1 MRILT
6 GLVCACVFALT
17 SPTTAQAGRTDEATE
32 AVVRAAEFSKQI
44 EQYLGDRGARVAIVF
59 RNGRD
64 RDDLPDGI
72 RYTHGSFWVYQ
83 PLETIDGSETFNGY
97 AVYNLYA
104 GNETGEG
111 NPRASY
117 LRQDFPVDFTLPMHT
132 MDAAVIIPTPAVQ
145 RRILEVMSSENYSDL
160 HHPNYSLLS
169 NPHDGEFQNS
179 NEFLLDVMAAGLWQT
194 TDREQIKVNLAAHF
208 EPTRVRL
215 NVFER
220 LFGPVFD
227 RRVRFG
233 DQSGSVVTS
242 TFGSMAAFM
251 EDNGYARE
259 VTELVYGP
267 NRPMQA
273 LEF

>member
-1 MRILT
+1 MMSILR
-6 GLVCACVFALT
+6 GLVCACIMLLALPLAAFA
-17 SPTTAQAGRTDEATE
+17 TADEDTE
-32 AVVRAAEFSKQI
+32 AVLRAAAFSKQI

-64 RDDLPDGI
+64 RDRLPDGI

-83 PLETIDGSETFNGY
+83 PLQSIDGTETFNGY

-117 LRQDFPVDFTLPMHT
+117 LMQDFPVDFTLPMYT
-132 MDAAVIIPTPAVQ
+132 MDAAVIIPTPEVQ
-145 RRILEVMSSENYSDL
+145 RRILEVMASDGYGDL
-160 HHPNYSLLS
+160 HHPSYSLLS
-169 NPHDGEFQNS
+169 NPHDPEFQNS
-179 NEFLLDVMAAGLWQT
+179 NEFLLDVMASSLWET
-194 TDREQIKVNLAAHF
+194 TDREQLKVNLAAYF

-233 DQSGSVVTS
+233 DQSGSVVTT
-242 TFGSMAAFM
+242 TFSSMARFM
-251 EDNGYARE
+251 EQNGFARD
-259 VTELVYGP
+259 VTELVYDP
-267 NRPMQA
+267 ERPVDA

>member
-1 MRILT
+1 MIPILR
-6 GLVCACVFALT
+6 GLMCACIMLVTIPIAAL
-17 SPTTAQAGRTDEATE
+17 ANADEDTE
-32 AVVRAAEFSKQI
+32 AVLRAAAFSKQI

-64 RDDLPDGI
+64 RDRLPDGI

-83 PLETIDGSETFNGY
+83 PLQSIDGTEAFEGY

-117 LRQDFPVDFTLPMHT
+117 LMQDFPVDFTLPMYT
-132 MDAAVIIPTPAVQ
+132 MDAAVIIPTPEVQ
-145 RRILEVMSSENYSDL
+145 RRILEVMSSERYEDI
-160 HHPNYSLLS
+160 HHASYSLLS
-169 NPHDGEFQNS
+169 NPHDPEFQNS
-179 NEFLLDVMAAGLWQT
+179 NEFLLDVLAAGLWQT
-194 TDREQIKVNLAAHF
+194 TDREQLKVNLAAYF

-227 RRVRFG
+227 RRVQFG
-233 DQSGSVVTS
+233 DQSGSVVTT
-242 TFGSMAAFM
+242 TFGSMAHFM
-251 EDNGYARE
+251 EQNGYARD
-259 VTELVYGP
+259 VTELVYDP
-267 NRPMQA
+267 DRPVDA